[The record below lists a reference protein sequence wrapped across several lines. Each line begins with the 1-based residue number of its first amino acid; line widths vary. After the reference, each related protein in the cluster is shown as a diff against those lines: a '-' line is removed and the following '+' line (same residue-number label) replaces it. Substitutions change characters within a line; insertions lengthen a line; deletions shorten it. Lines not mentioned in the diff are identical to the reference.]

1 MGASHFQP
9 YTPSYFTCSFPT
21 PTSEIHPILNAEET
35 WQCHNQVPS
44 LSQQEHPHQRG
55 PWRAPPGCCILRQPA
70 TRPGSRNPGADGR
83 QSHPK
88 GTQSHPPFPDAHCE
102 GPGAPREPGA
112 GGGAHLPWLAP
123 GSYISS
129 RFWKLMLAYALES
142 SLGWPLPR
150 GWLGDL
156 GCGGGGGFPPDRE
169 APSAA
174 GCRWWWW
181 WW

>member
-1 MGASHFQP
+1 MPQPSPISVSAGAPQP
-9 YTPSYFTCSFPT
+9 VLEAPSPEGTLA
-21 PTSEIHPILNAEET
+21 PTSRVLHPRAACNKAR
-35 WQCHNQVPS
+35 QQVPGC
-44 LSQQEHPHQRG
+44 R
-55 PWRAPPGCCILRQPA
+55 RAAEPPQ
-70 TRPGSRNPGADGR
+70 
-83 QSHPK
+83 
-88 GTQSHPPFPDAHCE
+88 GTQSHPHFPDAHHE
-102 GPGAPREPGA
+102 GPGTPVEPGA

-169 APSAA
+169 GPSAA
-174 GCRWWWW
+174 GCM
-181 WW
+181 